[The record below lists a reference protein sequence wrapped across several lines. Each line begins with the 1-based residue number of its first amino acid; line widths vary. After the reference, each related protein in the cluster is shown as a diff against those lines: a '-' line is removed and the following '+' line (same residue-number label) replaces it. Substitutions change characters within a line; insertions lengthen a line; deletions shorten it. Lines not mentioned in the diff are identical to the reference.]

1 MAVTEA
7 QVKLWLKNNTAKRR
21 VLVEVGVRV
30 GGVEVTRYL
39 SNKGYRTGAS
49 DVPAN
54 TNYISCISSGV
65 TFTESISLEGVARPL
80 SSGVIAVDNT
90 DGSFDSWYSD
100 VWQGRP
106 IKIFIG
112 DYSWPRADF
121 YQIFGGVIAKADC
134 TSREQFELVVSDK
147 LQRLNTTVSD
157 VKVGG
162 VSSNKDKLKPLLF
175 GQCHNISP
183 VLINLATL
191 EYQIHNGPID
201 SIIEVRDNGVPVLY
215 TPNLAQGTFALNQQP
230 VGTITCS
237 ARGDTPTTYANDAV
251 SLIKR
256 LVKDYGLVGQ
266 RFIDSDLDLTA
277 LSAFQT
283 LHTQPLGIYLTEK
296 SNVVEVCNRI
306 ASSIGARMLVTR
318 KGLLTLVKVDLPQ
331 SSAGTSITK
340 ADIEEMSIYVKELT
354 PVQAAIKIGYCK
366 NWTPQEALQTGI
378 PANHVELFAEE
389 WLTTTVTN
397 STAANNYKLFTD
409 PEMLE
414 TLLLT
419 ASLADAEANRLLSL
433 WSTQRRVIS
442 YKGLPHLL
450 LETLG
455 SSQTITNNRFGLAA
469 GVTGQ
474 IISITTDWLNAKIE
488 MDVLL

>member
-7 QVKLWLKNNTAKRR
+7 QVKAWLKNNTAKRR
-21 VLVEVGVRV
+21 VLVEVGVQV
-30 GGVEVTRYL
+30 GGVETTRYL
-39 SNKGYRTGAS
+39 SNKGYLTGAT

-54 TNYISCISSGV
+54 TTYNAYISSGV
-65 TFTESISLEGVARPL
+65 TFTESLSLKGEATL
-80 SSGVIAVDNT
+80 SSGVIEIDNT
-90 DGSFDSWYSD
+90 SGSVDSWYSD
-100 VWQGRP
+100 VWQGRS

-121 YQIFGGVIAKADC
+121 YQIFDGVVARADC
-134 TSREQFELVVSDK
+134 SSREKFELVVSDK

-162 VSSNKDKLKPLLF
+162 TTTNKDKLKPLLF

-183 VLINLATL
+183 VLINLATH
-191 EYQIHNGPID
+191 EYQIHNGPIH
-201 SIIEVRDNGVPVLY
+201 SIIEVRDNGVPVAY
-215 TPNLAQGTFALNQQP
+215 TANLTTGTFTLTQQP

-237 ARGDTPTTYANDAV
+237 ARGDTPTTYASDAV

-266 RFIDSDLDLTA
+266 RFLDSDLDLTA
-277 LSAFQT
+277 LNAFQT
-283 LHTQPLGIYLTEK
+283 ANTQPLGIYLTEK
-296 SNVVEVCNRI
+296 ANVVEVCNRI
-306 ASSIGARMLVTR
+306 VSSIGARMLVSR
-318 KGLLTLVKVDLPQ
+318 KGLLTIVKIDLPQ
-331 SSAGTSITK
+331 LSAGTNITV

-354 PVQAAIKIGYCK
+354 PVKAAIKVGYCK
-366 NWTPQEALQTGI
+366 NWTSQEALQTGI
-378 PANHVELFAEE
+378 PANHVELFAQE
-389 WLTTTVTN
+389 WLTTTTTNVTV
-397 STAANNYKLFTD
+397 ANKYKLFTD
-409 PEMLE
+409 PEMVE
-414 TLLLT
+414 TLLMT
-419 ASLADAEANRLLSL
+419 QALAETESNRLLTL
-433 WSTQRRVIS
+433 GSTQRKVIS

-455 SSQTITNNRFGLAA
+455 SPQTITNKRFGLAA

-488 MDVLL
+488 MDVFL